1 MKISTKG
8 RYALRMMLDIASQGQ
23 DAVVSLKDISSRQGI
38 SVKYQ
43 EQIVLL
49 LNRAGFLKS
58 VRGPAGGYRLVKKPE
73 EYAIGDIL
81 RAIEG
86 NLAPVAC
93 LEDEQNH
100 CARCDHCDTLW
111 FWKGLDDTISQ
122 YVNQYTLADLM
133 HKHE

>member
-8 RYALRMMLDIASQGQ
+8 RYALRMMLDIASQGEN
-23 DAVVSLKDISSRQGI
+23 AVVSLKDISSRQGI

-58 VRGPAGGYRLVKKPE
+58 VRGPAGGYRLVKEPV
-73 EYAIGDIL
+73 EYSVGEIL

-93 LEDEQNH
+93 LEDDQNQ
-100 CARCDHCDTLW
+100 CARCDRCDTLW
-111 FWKGLDDTISQ
+111 FWKGLDETINHYVDQ
-122 YVNQYTLADLM
+122 YSLADLM
-133 HKHE
+133 KK

>member
-8 RYALRMMLDIASQGQ
+8 RYALRMMLDIASQGE

-73 EYAIGDIL
+73 AYTIGDIL

-93 LEDEQNH
+93 LEDEQNQ
-100 CARCDHCDTLW
+100 CARCDRCDTLW
-111 FWKGLDDTISQ
+111 FWKGLDETISE

-133 HKHE
+133 HK